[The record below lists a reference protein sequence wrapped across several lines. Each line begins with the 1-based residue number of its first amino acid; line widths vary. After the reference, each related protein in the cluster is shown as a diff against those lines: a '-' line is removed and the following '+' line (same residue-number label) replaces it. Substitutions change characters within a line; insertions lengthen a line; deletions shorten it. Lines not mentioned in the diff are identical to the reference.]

1 MTEPKRPLK
10 IFLCHAHS
18 DRDVVYALYTRLA
31 KDGMDVWLDRENLL
45 AGADWEFEIR
55 KTVHEADVV
64 VVCLSKQFNQ
74 DGFRQKEVR
83 LALDVAMEKRE
94 DTIFIIPARLE
105 ECDTLESLK
114 KWNWVDLF
122 EEDGYERLVRALR
135 VRADKIETT
144 LKIKRKNVIK
154 ESEKRLHPFSS
165 EHESNHKEAEN
176 GNISNNSR
184 VAAAWVGSITII
196 AVLVVL
202 LNLYGKGFFSAP
214 SPTPVPAKEI
224 VFTETI
230 SPTQTPLNT
239 VMPNEPTLT
248 LLPPTDTPVPTLTP
262 VPPVAIGQDWQA
274 GCISTLWSAFPASS
288 PPIEKG
294 NGCWQEPV
302 YAFSAENGDLDFL
315 AERENGGSAEVYGL
329 FAPLPESGTMTFT
342 VRLRDLDN
350 ADLWMGIFPEQDIY
364 SEGLLMTILNG
375 DVNRR
380 SFVQKDPATYETIQ
394 GTVVLNQGYGYSI
407 SFIFTDLSVRSRVN
421 PSVFMTNQVSIPT
434 AKKWLFLG
442 YKGLRGSY
450 RIEGTFLNFELK
462 P

>member
-18 DRDVVYALYTRLA
+18 DRDAVHALYTRLA

-55 KTVHEADVV
+55 KAVHEADVV

-74 DGFRQKEVR
+74 GGFRQKEVR
-83 LALDVAMEKRE
+83 LALEVAMEKPE
-94 DTIFIIPARLE
+94 GEIFIIPARLE

-135 VRADKIETT
+135 VRADKIEAT
-144 LKIKRKNVIK
+144 LKIKRKNVIN
-154 ESEKRLHPFSS
+154 ESEKSSFSFS
-165 EHESNHKEAEN
+165 PEHESSHGEA
-176 GNISNNSR
+176 GNRNTSNNSK
-184 VAAAWVGSITII
+184 VAATWIVSIVTIMV
-196 AVLVVL
+196 VLVGL
-202 LNLYGKGFFSAP
+202 LSFYGKRFFTVP
-214 SPTPVPAKEI
+214 SPTPTAAVGI

-230 SPTQTPLNT
+230 TPTQTPLNT
-239 VMPNEPTLT
+239 VAPNEPTLT
-248 LLPPTDTPVPTLTP
+248 SMPSTDTPVPTITP
-262 VPPVAIGQDWQA
+262 VPPVAIGPDWLA
-274 GCISTLWSAFPASS
+274 GCISTLWSAYPASS
-288 PPIEKG
+288 LQEEKG

-315 AERENGGSAEVYGL
+315 AEREIGGSADIYGL
-329 FAPLPESGTMTFT
+329 FAPLPESGTVTFT
-342 VRLRDLDN
+342 VRLRDLEN
-350 ADLWMGIFPEQDIY
+350 VDLWMGIFPEQDVY
-364 SEGLLMTILNG
+364 SQGLLMTILNG

-380 SFVQKDPATYETIQ
+380 SFVQKDPATYDTIQ
-394 GTVVLNQGYGYSI
+394 GTVALNQGNGYSI
-407 SFIFTDLSVRSRVN
+407 SFVFTNLSVRSRVN

-434 AKKWLFLG
+434 AQKWLFLG
-442 YKGLRGSY
+442 YKGLRGAY

-462 P
+462 

>member
-1 MTEPKRPLK
+1 
-10 IFLCHAHS
+10 
-18 DRDVVYALYTRLA
+18 
-31 KDGMDVWLDRENLL
+31 
-45 AGADWEFEIR
+45 
-55 KTVHEADVV
+55 
-64 VVCLSKQFNQ
+64 
-74 DGFRQKEVR
+74 
-83 LALDVAMEKRE
+83 
-94 DTIFIIPARLE
+94 
-105 ECDTLESLK
+105 
-114 KWNWVDLF
+114 
-122 EEDGYERLVRALR
+122 
-135 VRADKIETT
+135 
-144 LKIKRKNVIK
+144 LKIKRKNVIN
-154 ESEKRLHPFSS
+154 ESEKRFPPLSP
-165 EHESNHKEAEN
+165 EHESNLRAT
-176 GNISNNSR
+176 GNRNVSNNSKI
-184 VAAAWVGSITII
+184 VTAAWIGIIVTII
-196 AVLVVL
+196 VVFVDL
-202 LNLYGKGFFSAP
+202 FGKELFVVP
-214 SPTPVPAKEI
+214 SPTPKATTVI

-230 SPTQTPLNT
+230 T
-239 VMPNEPTLT
+239 PTLT
-248 LLPPTDTPVPTLTP
+248 PLSTVTLEESTLTPLPSTDTPVPSPTP
-262 VPPVAIGQDWQA
+262 VPPVAIGQDWKA
-274 GCISTLWSAFPASS
+274 GCVSTLWSAFPASS

-329 FAPLPESGTMTFT
+329 FAPLPESGTVTFT

-380 SFVQKDPATYETIQ
+380 SFVQKDPANYETIQ

-407 SFIFTDLSVRSRVN
+407 SFIFTNLSVRSRVN

>member
-1 MTEPKRPLK
+1 MPDPKRPLK

-18 DRDVVYALYTRLA
+18 DREVVHTLYTRLA
-31 KDGMDVWLDRENLL
+31 NDGMDVWLDRERLL

-55 KTVHEADVV
+55 KAVHESDVV
-64 VVCLSKQFNQ
+64 VVCLSKRFSQ
-74 DGFRQKEVR
+74 GGYRQKEVR
-83 LALDVAMEKRE
+83 LALDTAMEKPE
-94 DTIFIIPARLE
+94 GEIFIIPARLE

-122 EEDGYERLVRALR
+122 EEDGYEKLVRALR
-135 VRADKIETT
+135 TQADKIEAT
-144 LKIKRKNVIK
+144 LKIKRKNVIN
-154 ESEKRLHPFSS
+154 EREKRLPPFSS
-165 EHESNHKEAEN
+165 EHESNLGEARN
-176 GNISNNSR
+176 RNASNNSKI
-184 VAAAWVGSITII
+184 VAAAWVGIIVTISVVFVNLFGKELF
-196 AVLVVL
+196 AVP
-202 LNLYGKGFFSAP
+202 A
-214 SPTPVPAKEI
+214 PTPMAATEI
-224 VFTETI
+224 AFTETNM
-230 SPTQTPLNT
+230 PTSTPLNKVT
-239 VMPNEPTLT
+239 SEEPTLT
-248 LLPPTDTPVPTLTP
+248 PVPSTDTPVPTLTQI
-262 VPPVAIGQDWQA
+262 PPVAIGQDWLA

-288 PPIEKG
+288 PPVEKG

-329 FAPLPESGTMTFT
+329 FTPLPESGTVTFT
-342 VRLRDLDN
+342 VRLRDLEN

-364 SEGLLMTILNG
+364 SPGLLMTILNG

-394 GTVVLNQGYGYSI
+394 GTVALNQGNGYSI
-407 SFIFTDLSVRSRVN
+407 SFVFTNLSVRSRVN
-421 PSVFMTNQVSIPT
+421 PRVFMTNQVSIPT